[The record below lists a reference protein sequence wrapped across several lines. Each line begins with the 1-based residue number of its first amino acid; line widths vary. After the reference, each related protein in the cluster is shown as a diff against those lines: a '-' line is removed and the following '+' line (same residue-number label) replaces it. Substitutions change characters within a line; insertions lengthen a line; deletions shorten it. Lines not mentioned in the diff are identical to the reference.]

1 MGFSFNWAGVNVPQ
15 AQVEGNAAVQSRS
28 RVDAAALG
36 QAARGFVDRQKADAA
51 AREYAN
57 IISGFGQ
64 EKGPDVSAIQQ
75 EINQLKARNAEIAR
89 QLGIVNG

>member
-28 RVDAAALG
+28 RADAAALG

-51 AREYAN
+51 AREYAS
-57 IISGFGQ
+57 IIANTQ
-64 EKGPDVSAIQQ
+64 QAQGPNVAAIQQ
-75 EINQLKARNAEIAR
+75 EIQQLKARNAEIAK